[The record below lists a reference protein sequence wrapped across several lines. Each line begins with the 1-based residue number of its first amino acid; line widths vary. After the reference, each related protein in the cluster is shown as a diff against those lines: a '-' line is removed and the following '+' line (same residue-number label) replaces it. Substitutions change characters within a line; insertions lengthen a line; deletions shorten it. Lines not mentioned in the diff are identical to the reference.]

1 MGIRAVDVRLEDR
14 GGVMLCGGIKYMYVS
29 RASVEAVRPSAGV
42 VGRSME
48 VTVMGTRFAVVGT
61 RRAVSCRWS
70 GGSGSRDVEGRVLS
84 STLVTCQSPGRG
96 HEGSMTVEVSSNGVE
111 YTRGGMAVWYH
122 REARLT
128 VVGPSTGPEAGGTE
142 VRLVGDGMMRGGCT
156 AGADLGQA

>member
-1 MGIRAVDVRLEDR
+1 MPMEWREWIEG
-14 GGVMLCGGIKYMYVS
+14 CGGQ
-29 RASVEAVRPSAGV
+29 SVVIDLGDLSE
-42 VGRSME
+42 
-48 VTVMGTRFAVVGT
+48 
-61 RRAVSCRWS
+61 S
-70 GGSGSRDVEGRVLS
+70 GA
-84 STLVTCQSPGRG
+84 G
-96 HEGSMTVEVSSNGVE
+96 HEGSMTVELSSNGVE

>member
-1 MGIRAVDVRLEDR
+1 MRRHQVHVCEPSDR
-14 GGVMLCGGIKYMYVS
+14 GGSAAVS
-29 RASVEAVRPSAGV
+29 RGCGKIHGGDGDGDEVRG
-42 VGRSME
+42 GRDE
-48 VTVMGTRFAVVGT
+48 
-61 RRAVSCRWS
+61 
-70 GGSGSRDVEGRVLS
+70 EGRVVPMEWREWIEGCGGQSVVIDLGDLS
-84 STLVTCQSPGRG
+84 ESGAG
-96 HEGSMTVEVSSNGVE
+96 HEGSMTVELSSNGVE